1 MLSGLFTT
9 DVLSF
14 VELERIR
21 SPNWEPFRALL
32 ETSETYELFNKA
44 HVTPETSSKVSESQP
59 KGTQRVPPRWLSETR
74 RKRAFDNK
82 SRARKICYDS
92 TIMRGKKQRQKPHRR
107 KREGRKSR
115 LLSRSVTCL
124 SPTTSPLKEMG
135 RGGGRHAP
143 TSSHHSLKAGAKMS
157 SCSQCGPPS
166 SW

>member
-44 HVTPETSSKVSESQP
+44 HVTPETSSKVSESKP

-74 RKRAFDNK
+74 R
-82 SRARKICYDS
+82 
-92 TIMRGKKQRQKPHRR
+92 GKGFR
-107 KREGRKSR
+107 
-115 LLSRSVTCL
+115 
-124 SPTTSPLKEMG
+124 
-135 RGGGRHAP
+135 
-143 TSSHHSLKAGAKMS
+143 
-157 SCSQCGPPS
+157 
-166 SW
+166 